1 MNQKTLLALYALSLL
16 FIYGCDNKIT
26 SIEELGQIDERIV
39 VHKDLE
45 RSFLIYIPHNL
56 KENPALIVAIHG
68 YTSSAKTLMDY
79 SSINDIADR
88 EGFLVVYPQ
97 GTKDSR
103 NNNFFNVGYEFHS
116 DSNIDDVSFI
126 RKIVTDLK
134 EEYKLDSKRIFATGM
149 SNGGD
154 MSYLLA
160 CTSSDIFSAIAP
172 VAGVMMKDTL
182 ESCNPKNGIPVFE
195 IHGTKDSI
203 SKFYGDMENKDK
215 WGPYYDLPTTIQ
227 FWSNKLGLKEK
238 ETTLLEDKDTSD
250 GTTITFQRYWSKE
263 SDKEVWF
270 YIVNEGNHTW
280 PGMKGFFG
288 RTANQDINTAEE
300 IWSFFKKY

>member
-149 SNGGD
+149 SNGIV
-154 MSYLLA
+154 LLNPK
-160 CTSSDIFSAIAP
+160 FSAVSIKLSGPMYSAP
-172 VAGVMMKDTL
+172 ISANAVLQETRKFSFKDPPQ
-182 ESCNPKNGIPVFE
+182 E
-195 IHGTKDSI
+195 
-203 SKFYGDMENKDK
+203 
-215 WGPYYDLPTTIQ
+215 LP
-227 FWSNKLGLKEK
+227 
-238 ETTLLEDKDTSD
+238 
-250 GTTITFQRYWSKE
+250 
-263 SDKEVWF
+263 
-270 YIVNEGNHTW
+270 
-280 PGMKGFFG
+280 P
-288 RTANQDINTAEE
+288 
-300 IWSFFKKY
+300 